1 MEGNLYVCIM
11 FEQKVGAFIQ
21 EKRLFGK
28 SDKVLVAL
36 SGGADSVALLRV
48 LLRLGY
54 HCEAAHCN
62 FHLRGEESVRDEK
75 FVVSLAEDLGVK
87 LHRTDFDTAGYA
99 SDKGISVEM
108 AARDLRYAWFA
119 RVSEAVDAK
128 VVAVAHHRNDSVET
142 FLMNLVRGTGID
154 GLLGIR
160 AVNGKVVR
168 PLLCVSRADIV
179 AWLENQGIRYVT
191 DSTNLSDAYTRNFIR
206 LNVLPLLERINPSV
220 REAIARSA
228 EHLSAVASVYAYEI
242 ARAREEVIV
251 SEGCLSIEALC
262 RFPAPEAILYELLKE
277 YGFSRWV
284 SAEVFDALRKESGK
298 VFYSK
303 THRLLKD
310 RAYLWIVP
318 LEREAEKTSFLLDP
332 SREIYREPVG
342 LTFRELPITPDFQI
356 EKNRRFAYFDADKL
370 RFPLTLRKWREGDWF
385 VPFGM
390 KGRQKLSDYFSDHK
404 FSRIEKEKAWL
415 LCSGDAII
423 WLIGERADNRFRIDS
438 GTKRVLAV
446 NFLD

>member
-1 MEGNLYVCIM
+1 MAL
-11 FEQKVGAFIQ
+11 
-21 EKRLFGK
+21 L
-28 SDKVLVAL
+28 SVLV
-36 SGGADSVALLRV
+36 
-48 LLRLGY
+48 RLGY
-54 HCEAAHCN
+54 ACVALHCD
-62 FHLRGEESVRDEK
+62 FHLRGEESERDAA
-75 FVVSLAEDLGVK
+75 FARTFAESLGVPFYQ
-87 LHRTDFDTAGYA
+87 TGFDTVAYA
-99 SDKGISVEM
+99 REHHLSIEM
-108 AARDLRYAWFA
+108 AARALRYAWFEELRERLGA
-119 RVSEAVDAK
+119 QAI
-128 VVAVAHHRNDSVET
+128 AVAHHRDDSVET
-142 FLMNLVRGTGID
+142 VVMNLIRGTGIR
-154 GLLGIR
+154 GLTGIR
-160 AVNGKVVR
+160 PRNGFVVR

>member
-1 MEGNLYVCIM
+1 MWRTVRSYIERN
-11 FEQKVGAFIQ
+11 
-21 EKRLFGK
+21 RLL
-28 SDKVLVAL
+28 SDDDRRPVLVGL
-36 SGGADSVALLRV
+36 SGGADSVALLSV
-48 LLRLGY
+48 LVRLGY
-54 HCEAAHCN
+54 ACVALHCD
-62 FHLRGEESVRDEK
+62 FHLRGEESERDAA
-75 FVVSLAEDLGVK
+75 FARTFAESLGVPFYQ
-87 LHRTDFDTAGYA
+87 TDFDTVAYA
-99 SDKGISVEM
+99 REHHLSIEM
-108 AARDLRYAWFA
+108 AARALRYAWFEETRERLGA
-119 RVSEAVDAK
+119 QAI
-128 VVAVAHHRNDSVET
+128 AVAHHRDDSVET
-142 FLMNLVRGTGID
+142 VVMNLIRGTGIR
-154 GLLGIR
+154 GLTGIR
-160 AVNGKVVR
+160 PRNGFVVR

-179 AWLENQGIRYVT
+179 AWLESQGVRYVT

-284 SAEVFDALRKESGK
+284 SAEVFNALRKESGK

-342 LTFRELPITPDFQI
+342 LAFRELLITPDFQI
-356 EKNRRFAYFDADKL
+356 EKNRRVAYFDADKL

>member
-1 MEGNLYVCIM
+1 
-11 FEQKVGAFIQ
+11 
-21 EKRLFGK
+21 
-28 SDKVLVAL
+28 
-36 SGGADSVALLRV
+36 
-48 LLRLGY
+48 
-54 HCEAAHCN
+54 
-62 FHLRGEESVRDEK
+62 
-75 FVVSLAEDLGVK
+75 
-87 LHRTDFDTAGYA
+87 
-99 SDKGISVEM
+99 
-108 AARDLRYAWFA
+108 
-119 RVSEAVDAK
+119 
-128 VVAVAHHRNDSVET
+128 
-142 FLMNLVRGTGID
+142 MNLIRGTGIR
-154 GLLGIR
+154 GLTGIR
-160 AVNGKVVR
+160 PRNGFVVR

>member
-1 MEGNLYVCIM
+1 MWRTVRSYIERN
-11 FEQKVGAFIQ
+11 
-21 EKRLFGK
+21 RLL
-28 SDKVLVAL
+28 SDDDRRPVLVGL
-36 SGGADSVALLRV
+36 SGGADSVALLSV
-48 LLRLGY
+48 LVRLGY
-54 HCEAAHCN
+54 ACVALHCD
-62 FHLRGEESVRDEK
+62 FHLRGEESERDAA
-75 FVVSLAEDLGVK
+75 FARTFAESLGVPFYQ
-87 LHRTDFDTAGYA
+87 TDFDTVAYA
-99 SDKGISVEM
+99 REHHLSIEM
-108 AARDLRYAWFA
+108 AARALRYAWFEELRERLGA
-119 RVSEAVDAK
+119 QAI
-128 VVAVAHHRNDSVET
+128 AVAHHRDDSVET
-142 FLMNLVRGTGID
+142 VVMNLIRGTGIR
-154 GLLGIR
+154 GLTGIR
-160 AVNGKVVR
+160 PRNGFVVR

-370 RFPLTLRKWREGDWF
+370 RLPLTLRKWREGDWF

-423 WLIGERADNRFRIDS
+423 WLIGERADNRFRINS

>member
-1 MEGNLYVCIM
+1 MWRTVRSYIERN
-11 FEQKVGAFIQ
+11 
-21 EKRLFGK
+21 RLL
-28 SDKVLVAL
+28 SDDDRRPVLVGL
-36 SGGADSVALLRV
+36 SGGADSVALLSV
-48 LLRLGY
+48 LVRLGY
-54 HCEAAHCN
+54 ACVALHCD
-62 FHLRGEESVRDEK
+62 FHLRGEESERDAA
-75 FVVSLAEDLGVK
+75 FARTFAESLGVPFYQ
-87 LHRTDFDTAGYA
+87 TDFDTVAYA
-99 SDKGISVEM
+99 REHHLSIEM
-108 AARDLRYAWFA
+108 AARALRYAWFEELRERLGA
-119 RVSEAVDAK
+119 QAI
-128 VVAVAHHRNDSVET
+128 AVAHHRDDSVET
-142 FLMNLVRGTGID
+142 VVMNLIRGTGIR
-154 GLLGIR
+154 GLIGIR
-160 AVNGKVVR
+160 PRNGFVVR

-356 EKNRRFAYFDADKL
+356 EKNRRVAYFDADKL

>member
-1 MEGNLYVCIM
+1 MAL
-11 FEQKVGAFIQ
+11 
-21 EKRLFGK
+21 L
-28 SDKVLVAL
+28 SVLV
-36 SGGADSVALLRV
+36 
-48 LLRLGY
+48 RLGY
-54 HCEAAHCN
+54 ACVALHCD
-62 FHLRGEESVRDEK
+62 FHLRGEESERDAA
-75 FVVSLAEDLGVK
+75 FARTFAESLGVPFYQ
-87 LHRTDFDTAGYA
+87 TDFDTVAYA
-99 SDKGISVEM
+99 REHHLSIEM
-108 AARDLRYAWFA
+108 AARALRYAWFEELRERLGA
-119 RVSEAVDAK
+119 QAI
-128 VVAVAHHRNDSVET
+128 AVAHHRDDSVET
-142 FLMNLVRGTGID
+142 VVMNLIRGTGIR
-154 GLLGIR
+154 GLTGIR
-160 AVNGKVVR
+160 PRNGFVVR
-168 PLLCVSRADIV
+168 PLLCVSRTDIV

-228 EHLSAVASVYAYEI
+228 EHLSVVASVYAYEI

-342 LTFRELPITPDFQI
+342 LAFRELPFTPDFQI

>member
-1 MEGNLYVCIM
+1 MWRTVRSYIERN
-11 FEQKVGAFIQ
+11 
-21 EKRLFGK
+21 RLL
-28 SDKVLVAL
+28 SDDDRRPVLVGL
-36 SGGADSVALLRV
+36 SGGADSVALLSV
-48 LLRLGY
+48 LVRLGY
-54 HCEAAHCN
+54 ACVALHCD
-62 FHLRGEESVRDEK
+62 FHLRGEESERDAA
-75 FVVSLAEDLGVK
+75 FARTFAESLGVPFYQ
-87 LHRTDFDTAGYA
+87 TDFDTVAYA
-99 SDKGISVEM
+99 REHHLSIEM
-108 AARDLRYAWFA
+108 AARALRYAWFEELRERLGA
-119 RVSEAVDAK
+119 QAI
-128 VVAVAHHRNDSVET
+128 AVAHHRDDSVET
-142 FLMNLVRGTGID
+142 VVMNLIRGTGIR
-154 GLLGIR
+154 GLTGIR
-160 AVNGKVVR
+160 PRNGFVVR

-342 LTFRELPITPDFQI
+342 LAFRELLFTPDFQI
-356 EKNRRFAYFDADKL
+356 EKNRRVAYFDADKL

>member
-1 MEGNLYVCIM
+1 MAL
-11 FEQKVGAFIQ
+11 
-21 EKRLFGK
+21 L
-28 SDKVLVAL
+28 SVLV
-36 SGGADSVALLRV
+36 
-48 LLRLGY
+48 RLGY
-54 HCEAAHCN
+54 ACVALHCD
-62 FHLRGEESVRDEK
+62 FHLRGEESERDAA
-75 FVVSLAEDLGVK
+75 FARTFAESLGVPFYQ
-87 LHRTDFDTAGYA
+87 TDFDTVAYA
-99 SDKGISVEM
+99 REHHLSIEM
-108 AARDLRYAWFA
+108 AARALRYAWFEELRERLGA
-119 RVSEAVDAK
+119 QAI
-128 VVAVAHHRNDSVET
+128 AVAHHRDDSVET
-142 FLMNLVRGTGID
+142 VVMNLIRGTGIR
-154 GLLGIR
+154 GLTGIR
-160 AVNGKVVR
+160 PRNGFVVR

-370 RFPLTLRKWREGDWF
+370 RLPLTLRKWREGDWF

>member
-1 MEGNLYVCIM
+1 MWRTVRSYIERN
-11 FEQKVGAFIQ
+11 
-21 EKRLFGK
+21 RLL
-28 SDKVLVAL
+28 SDDDSRPVLVGL
-36 SGGADSVALLRV
+36 SGGADSVALLSV
-48 LLRLGY
+48 LVRLGY
-54 HCEAAHCN
+54 ACVALHCD
-62 FHLRGEESVRDEK
+62 FHLRGEESERDAA
-75 FVVSLAEDLGVK
+75 FARTFAESLGVPFYQ
-87 LHRTDFDTAGYA
+87 TDFDTVAYA
-99 SDKGISVEM
+99 REHHLSIEM
-108 AARDLRYAWFA
+108 AARALRYAWFEELRERLGA
-119 RVSEAVDAK
+119 QAI
-128 VVAVAHHRNDSVET
+128 AVAHHRDDSVET
-142 FLMNLVRGTGID
+142 VVMNLIRGTGIR
-154 GLLGIR
+154 GLTGIR
-160 AVNGKVVR
+160 PRNGFVVR

>member
-1 MEGNLYVCIM
+1 MWRTVRSYIERN
-11 FEQKVGAFIQ
+11 
-21 EKRLFGK
+21 RLL
-28 SDKVLVAL
+28 SDDDRRPVLVGL
-36 SGGADSVALLRV
+36 SGGADSVALLSV
-48 LLRLGY
+48 LVRLGY
-54 HCEAAHCN
+54 ACVALHCD
-62 FHLRGEESVRDEK
+62 FHLRGEESERDAA
-75 FVVSLAEDLGVK
+75 FARTFAESLGVPFYQ
-87 LHRTDFDTAGYA
+87 TDFDTVAYA
-99 SDKGISVEM
+99 REHHLSIEM
-108 AARDLRYAWFA
+108 AARALRYAWFEELRERLGA
-119 RVSEAVDAK
+119 QAI
-128 VVAVAHHRNDSVET
+128 AVAHHRDDSVET
-142 FLMNLVRGTGID
+142 VVMNLIRGTGIR
-154 GLLGIR
+154 GLTGIR
-160 AVNGKVVR
+160 PRNGFVVR

-332 SREIYREPVG
+332 LREIYREPVG

>member
-1 MEGNLYVCIM
+1 MWRTVRSYIERN
-11 FEQKVGAFIQ
+11 
-21 EKRLFGK
+21 RLL
-28 SDKVLVAL
+28 SDDDRRPVLVGL
-36 SGGADSVALLRV
+36 SGGADSVALLSV
-48 LLRLGY
+48 LVRLGY
-54 HCEAAHCN
+54 ACVALHCD
-62 FHLRGEESVRDEK
+62 FHLRGEESERDAA
-75 FVVSLAEDLGVK
+75 FARTFAESLGVPFYQ
-87 LHRTDFDTAGYA
+87 TDFDTVAYA
-99 SDKGISVEM
+99 REHHLSIEM
-108 AARDLRYAWFA
+108 AARALRYAWFEELRERLGA
-119 RVSEAVDAK
+119 QAI
-128 VVAVAHHRNDSVET
+128 AVAHHRDDSVET
-142 FLMNLVRGTGID
+142 VVMNLIRGTGIR
-154 GLLGIR
+154 GLIGIR
-160 AVNGKVVR
+160 PRNGFVVR

>member
-1 MEGNLYVCIM
+1 MWRTVRSYIERN
-11 FEQKVGAFIQ
+11 
-21 EKRLFGK
+21 RLL
-28 SDKVLVAL
+28 SDDDRRPVLVGL
-36 SGGADSVALLRV
+36 SGGADSVALLSV
-48 LLRLGY
+48 LVRLGY
-54 HCEAAHCN
+54 ACVALHCD
-62 FHLRGEESVRDEK
+62 FHLRGEESERDAA
-75 FVVSLAEDLGVK
+75 FARTFAESLGVPFYQ
-87 LHRTDFDTAGYA
+87 TDFDTVAYA
-99 SDKGISVEM
+99 REHHLSIEM
-108 AARDLRYAWFA
+108 AARALRYVWFEETRERLGA
-119 RVSEAVDAK
+119 QAI
-128 VVAVAHHRNDSVET
+128 AVAHHRDDSVET
-142 FLMNLVRGTGID
+142 VVMNLIRGTGIR
-154 GLLGIR
+154 GLTGIR
-160 AVNGKVVR
+160 PRNGFVVR
-168 PLLCVSRADIV
+168 PLLCVSRTDIV

>member
-1 MEGNLYVCIM
+1 MWRTVRSYIERN
-11 FEQKVGAFIQ
+11 
-21 EKRLFGK
+21 RLL
-28 SDKVLVAL
+28 SDDDRRPVLVGL
-36 SGGADSVALLRV
+36 SGGADSVALLSV
-48 LLRLGY
+48 LVRLGY
-54 HCEAAHCN
+54 ACVALHCD
-62 FHLRGEESVRDEK
+62 FHLRGEESERDAA
-75 FVVSLAEDLGVK
+75 FARTFAESLGVPFYQ
-87 LHRTDFDTAGYA
+87 TDFDTVAYA
-99 SDKGISVEM
+99 REHHLSIEM
-108 AARDLRYAWFA
+108 AARALRYAWFEELRERLGA
-119 RVSEAVDAK
+119 QAI
-128 VVAVAHHRNDSVET
+128 AVAHHRDDSVET
-142 FLMNLVRGTGID
+142 VVMNLIRGTGIR
-154 GLLGIR
+154 GLTGIR
-160 AVNGKVVR
+160 PRNGFVVR
-168 PLLCVSRADIV
+168 PLLCVSRTDIV

-342 LTFRELPITPDFQI
+342 LAFRELPFTPDFQI

>member
-1 MEGNLYVCIM
+1 MWRTVRSYIERN
-11 FEQKVGAFIQ
+11 
-21 EKRLFGK
+21 RLL
-28 SDKVLVAL
+28 SDDDRRPVLVGL
-36 SGGADSVALLRV
+36 SGGADSVALLSV
-48 LLRLGY
+48 LVRLGY
-54 HCEAAHCN
+54 ACVALHCD
-62 FHLRGEESVRDEK
+62 FHLRGEESERDAA
-75 FVVSLAEDLGVK
+75 FARTFAESLGVPFYQ
-87 LHRTDFDTAGYA
+87 TDFDTVVYA
-99 SDKGISVEM
+99 REHHLSIEM
-108 AARDLRYAWFA
+108 AARALRYVWFEETRERLGA
-119 RVSEAVDAK
+119 QAI
-128 VVAVAHHRNDSVET
+128 AVAHHRDDSVET
-142 FLMNLVRGTGID
+142 VVMNLIRGTGIR
-154 GLLGIR
+154 GLTGIR
-160 AVNGKVVR
+160 PRNGFVVR

-242 ARAREEVIV
+242 ARARKEVIV

>member
-1 MEGNLYVCIM
+1 MWRTVRSYIERN
-11 FEQKVGAFIQ
+11 
-21 EKRLFGK
+21 RLL
-28 SDKVLVAL
+28 SDDDRRPVLVGL
-36 SGGADSVALLRV
+36 SGGADSVALLSV
-48 LLRLGY
+48 LVRLGY
-54 HCEAAHCN
+54 ACVALHCD
-62 FHLRGEESVRDEK
+62 FHLRGEESERDAA
-75 FVVSLAEDLGVK
+75 FARTFAESLGVPFYQ
-87 LHRTDFDTAGYA
+87 TDFDTVAYA
-99 SDKGISVEM
+99 REHHLSIEM
-108 AARDLRYAWFA
+108 AARALRYAWFEETRERLGA
-119 RVSEAVDAK
+119 QAI
-128 VVAVAHHRNDSVET
+128 AVAHHRDDSVET
-142 FLMNLVRGTGID
+142 VVMNLIRGTGIR
-154 GLLGIR
+154 GLTGIR
-160 AVNGKVVR
+160 PRNGFVVR

-228 EHLSAVASVYAYEI
+228 EHLSVVASVYAYEI

>member
-1 MEGNLYVCIM
+1 MWRTVRSYIERN
-11 FEQKVGAFIQ
+11 
-21 EKRLFGK
+21 RLL
-28 SDKVLVAL
+28 SDDDRRPVLVGL
-36 SGGADSVALLRV
+36 SGGADSVALLSV
-48 LLRLGY
+48 LVRLGY
-54 HCEAAHCN
+54 ACVALHCD
-62 FHLRGEESVRDEK
+62 FHLRGEESERDAA
-75 FVVSLAEDLGVK
+75 FARTFAESLGVPFYQ
-87 LHRTDFDTAGYA
+87 TSFDTVAYA
-99 SDKGISVEM
+99 REHHLSIEM
-108 AARDLRYAWFA
+108 AARALRYAWFEELRERLGA
-119 RVSEAVDAK
+119 QAI
-128 VVAVAHHRNDSVET
+128 AVAHHRDDSVET
-142 FLMNLVRGTGID
+142 VVMNLIRGTGIR
-154 GLLGIR
+154 GLTGIR
-160 AVNGKVVR
+160 PRNGFVVR

-332 SREIYREPVG
+332 LREIYREPVG

>member
-1 MEGNLYVCIM
+1 MWRTVRSYIERN
-11 FEQKVGAFIQ
+11 
-21 EKRLFGK
+21 RLL
-28 SDKVLVAL
+28 SDDDRRPVLVGL
-36 SGGADSVALLRV
+36 SGGADSVALLSV
-48 LLRLGY
+48 LVRLGY
-54 HCEAAHCN
+54 ACVALHCD
-62 FHLRGEESVRDEK
+62 FHLRGEESERDAA
-75 FVVSLAEDLGVK
+75 FARTFAESLGVPFYQ
-87 LHRTDFDTAGYA
+87 TDFDTVAYA
-99 SDKGISVEM
+99 REHHLSIEM
-108 AARDLRYAWFA
+108 AARALRYAWFEELRERLGA
-119 RVSEAVDAK
+119 QAI
-128 VVAVAHHRNDSVET
+128 AVAHHRDDSVET
-142 FLMNLVRGTGID
+142 VVMNLIRGTGIR
-154 GLLGIR
+154 GLTGIR
-160 AVNGKVVR
+160 PRNGFVVR

-356 EKNRRFAYFDADKL
+356 EKNRRVAYFDADKL